1 MSSVPPS
8 DFSFTHPLQPSKNP
22 FSEVQFDIVH
32 ADTLDPLLRHD
43 DVLAAQERERKNRYG
58 DSIKRKRALG
68 DDGDASSPGPSLTKP
83 KLKKKNYQGRGISE
97 MPSAPAMQLAIERT
111 NSKSRA
117 ASSPPVVHRHTE
129 INGFLCESIN
139 PSSRNNDINS
149 PFISPKSIYWS
160 TNINKFQC

>member
-43 DVLAAQERERKNRYG
+43 DALAAQERGRKNRSG
-58 DSIKRKRALG
+58 DSVKRKRVLG

-83 KLKKKNYQGRGISE
+83 KLKKKNHQDRGNSE
-97 MPSAPAMQLAIERT
+97 MPSAPGAMRLAIERT
-111 NSKSRA
+111 DSKTRA
-117 ASSPPVVHRHTE
+117 ASSPPVVHHNSGHTKV
-129 INGFLCESIN
+129 NGFSCEF
-139 PSSRNNDINS
+139 SS
-149 PFISPKSIYWS
+149 
-160 TNINKFQC
+160 